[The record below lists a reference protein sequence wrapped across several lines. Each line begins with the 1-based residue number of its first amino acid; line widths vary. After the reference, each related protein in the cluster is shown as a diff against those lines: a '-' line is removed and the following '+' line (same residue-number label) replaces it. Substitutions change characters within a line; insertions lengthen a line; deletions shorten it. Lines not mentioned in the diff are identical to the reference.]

1 MVDGLERHQQQGDL
15 HFVTFSCY
23 HRLGYLETAAA
34 RDLFE
39 EALQKVHLRYRFE
52 VIGYVVMPE
61 HVHLLVS
68 EPRGEVLA
76 LALQGLKLSVVRRTR
91 NRPSGRLVTM
101 TSTFLPRT
109 NG

>member
-1 MVDGLERHQQQGDL
+1 MVDGLERRQQDGDL

-23 HRLGYLETAAA
+23 HRLRYLETAGA

-39 EALQKVHLRYRFE
+39 DALEKAHLRYRFD

-68 EPRGEVLA
+68 EP
-76 LALQGLKLSVVRRTR
+76 
-91 NRPSGRLVTM
+91 
-101 TSTFLPRT
+101 PR
-109 NG
+109 